1 MGRWTLVV
9 LMLACLV
16 RPASAAVVESLN
28 EAGKAAY
35 ARGDYANAE
44 RLFASAIEQQPREPL
59 LHYHHA
65 IALTQLGR
73 WREAFRAHETVLGL
87 NPPVDI
93 ASASRKAL
101 SDLAPLLRIRRAA
114 PPEASSVALER
125 RGGVWFTEV
134 TVNETHAVRFMIDTG
149 ASLCAISPELAE
161 SLGIRPAPDAPVVEL
176 QTANGRTSGR
186 AVRIPSLRVG
196 EAEATNVPGV
206 VVASANL
213 GRGGILGMSF
223 LSRYIMTIDPARGLL
238 NLEPR

>member
-16 RPASAAVVESLN
+16 RPASAAVVGRLN
-28 EAGKAAY
+28 EAGKAEY
-35 ARGDYANAE
+35 ARGDSANAE
-44 RLFASAIEQQPREPL
+44 RLSASAIEQHPREPL
-59 LHYHHA
+59 LHSHHA

-125 RGGVWFTEV
+125 RGGAWFTEV
-134 TVNETHAVRFMIDTG
+134 TVNETNAVRFI
-149 ASLCAISPELAE
+149 
-161 SLGIRPAPDAPVVEL
+161 
-176 QTANGRTSGR
+176 
-186 AVRIPSLRVG
+186 
-196 EAEATNVPGV
+196 
-206 VVASANL
+206 
-213 GRGGILGMSF
+213 
-223 LSRYIMTIDPARGLL
+223 
-238 NLEPR
+238 